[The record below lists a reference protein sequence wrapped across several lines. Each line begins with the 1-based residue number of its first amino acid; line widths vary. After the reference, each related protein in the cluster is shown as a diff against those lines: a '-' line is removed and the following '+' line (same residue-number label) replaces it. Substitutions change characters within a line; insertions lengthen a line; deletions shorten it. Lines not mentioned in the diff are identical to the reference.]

1 MYCPPHLMCV
11 PTLPRRKWLVK
22 LSNFQCLT
30 TDTGFISTKRFFV
43 FQPNFDIF
51 AEIYQKKMLKIHVAV
66 RQHTYSEFLGLI
78 TNHAT
83 DAIKAVNVVNMKFSK
98 LKKNNVRNTNKTWQ
112 LKQDSQS
119 KCSNCP
125 HRCTELGSRTKKFC
139 GNKTSTTKSSHCWFY
154 SVLLW
159 FVAEQGEHAA
169 GDAGRRPCKRF
180 CIQRQWNWS
189 DIVVIRAIIGWSWVW
204 VR

>member
-1 MYCPPHLMCV
+1 MFNNWYWFYFHKTFFRFPAKFWHFCRNIPEENVKNTCRSSAAYLLWV
-11 PTLPRRKWLVK
+11 PRPYNKPCNWC
-22 LSNFQCLT
+22 N
-30 TDTGFISTKRFFV
+30 
-43 FQPNFDIF
+43 
-51 AEIYQKKMLKIHVAV
+51 
-66 RQHTYSEFLGLI
+66 
-78 TNHAT
+78 
-83 DAIKAVNVVNMKFSK
+83 KAVNVVNMKFSK

-112 LKQDSQS
+112 LKHDSQS

-139 GNKTSTTKSSHCWFY
+139 GNKTSTIKSSHCWFY